1 MPIINMGINPA
12 SKNKKRKINK
22 SKEQKT
28 PNINV
33 SINKRDIKNSLIL
46 NLTLL
51 IVEIIQ
57 IGTIKVVKRIKTKL
71 IPSIPTL

>member
-1 MPIINMGINPA
+1 MGINPA
-12 SKNKKRKINK
+12 SKNKKKINK